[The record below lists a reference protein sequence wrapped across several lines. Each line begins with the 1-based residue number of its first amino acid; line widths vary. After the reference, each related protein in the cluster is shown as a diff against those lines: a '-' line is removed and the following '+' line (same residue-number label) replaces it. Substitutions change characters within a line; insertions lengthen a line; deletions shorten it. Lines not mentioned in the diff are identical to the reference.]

1 MFSTKSIKEVLIVKI
16 VLIGSTGHTNY
27 VVNGL
32 KDNYEDQIV
41 GIAPGSEGES
51 VDSLYQKLAKD
62 YELKKFDDYIKML
75 DELKPDVAAVACH
88 FGDHAKASVEVLKR
102 NIDLFVEKP
111 VATTLAELAEVK
123 SVYEKSDSKLAAMF
137 GIRYKP
143 WFLTAYKYIKE
154 GAIGEV
160 RLMNAQKSYRL
171 GQRDDFYKKRVSYGG
186 TIPWVGSHAIDWM
199 QWLSGKDFK
208 SVYASHSTKA
218 NQDHGELEV
227 SALCHFNFEDE
238 VSGSVNIDYLRPQNA
253 TSHDDDRIRIAGDKG
268 VIEVLKEK
276 VYLINDEIKGNRELP
291 LVANKE
297 IFADFLDWVKGQGEC
312 MISAEESFRVTEAS
326 LQARRSADQKMLINF

>member
-1 MFSTKSIKEVLIVKI
+1 MKI

-27 VVNGL
+27 VVEGL

-41 GIAPGSEGES
+41 GIAPGSETEE

-62 YELKKFDDYIKML
+62 YDIKKYNNYIEML
-75 DELKPDVAAVACH
+75 DQEKPDVAAVACH
-88 FGDHAKASVEVLKR
+88 FGDHAQAAIEVLNR
-102 NIDLFVEKP
+102 NINLFVEKP
-111 VATTLAELAEVK
+111 IATTLSKLAEVK
-123 SVYEKSDSKLAAMF
+123 AAYKKSEAKLAAMF

-143 WFLTAYKYIKE
+143 WFLTAHKYIKE

-171 GQRDDFYKKRVSYGG
+171 GQREDFYKKRESYGG

-218 NQDHGELEV
+218 NKNHGELEV
-227 SALCHFNFEDE
+227 SALCHFDFEDE
-238 VSGSVNIDYLRPQNA
+238 VAGSVNIDYLRPQNA

-276 VYLINDEIKGNRELP
+276 VYLINDQIEGNRELP
-291 LVANKE
+291 LLAKKE
-297 IFADFLDWVKGQGEC
+297 VFADFLNWIKGNGES
-312 MISAEESFRVTEAS
+312 MITAEESFRVTEAA
-326 LQARRSADQKMLINF
+326 LQARRSADQKKLIHF

>member
-1 MFSTKSIKEVLIVKI
+1 MKI
-16 VLIGSTGHTNY
+16 VLIGSTGHSKY

-32 KDNYEDQIV
+32 KDNYEDKIV

-51 VDSLYQKLAKD
+51 VDDLYQKLKMD
-62 YELKKFDDYIKML
+62 YDLKKYDDYIKML
-75 DELKPDVAAVACH
+75 DELKPEVAALACH
-88 FGDHAKASVEVLKR
+88 FGDHARAAVEVLKR
-102 NIDLFVEKP
+102 DIDLFVEKP
-111 VATTLAELAEVK
+111 IATTLAELAEVK
-123 SVYEKSDSKLAAMF
+123 SAYEKSDSKLAAMF

-143 WFLTAYKYIKE
+143 WFLTAFKYIKE

-171 GQRDDFYKKRVSYGG
+171 GQREDFYKKRETYGG

-208 SVYASHSTKA
+208 SVYASHSTIA
-218 NQDHGELEV
+218 NQNHGELEV
-227 SALCHFNFEDE
+227 SALCHFDFEDQ
-238 VSGSVNIDYLRPQNA
+238 VAGSVNIDYLRPQNA
-253 TSHDDDRIRIAGDKG
+253 TSHDDDRIRIAGDRG

-276 VYLINDEIKGNRELP
+276 VYLINDEIEGNRELP
-291 LVANKE
+291 LVKKKE
-297 IFADFLDWVKGQGEC
+297 IFADFLDWVKGNGDC
-312 MISAEESFRVTEAS
+312 MITAEESFRVTEAA

>member
-1 MFSTKSIKEVLIVKI
+1 MKI

-32 KDNYEDQIV
+32 KDNYEEEIV
-41 GIAPGSEGES
+41 AIAPGSEGES
-51 VDSLYQKLAKD
+51 VDSLYQKLTKD
-62 YELKKFDDYIKML
+62 YELKKYDDYKKML
-75 DELKPDVAAVACH
+75 DELQPDLAAVACH
-88 FGDHAKASVEVLKR
+88 FGDHAQVAVEVLKR
-102 NIDLFVEKP
+102 NIDLFIEKP
-111 VATTLAELAEVK
+111 IATTLTELADVK
-123 SVYEKSDSKLAAMF
+123 SAYDKSSSKLAAMF
-137 GIRYKP
+137 GIRYQP

-171 GQRDDFYKKRVSYGG
+171 GQREDFYKKRETYGG

-208 SVYASHSTKA
+208 SVYASHSTTA
-218 NQDHGELEV
+218 NQNHGELEV
-227 SALCHFNFEDE
+227 SALCHFDFEDQ
-238 VSGSVNIDYLRPQNA
+238 VFGSVNIDYLRPQNA

-276 VYLINDEIKGNRELP
+276 VYLINDEVEGNRELP
-291 LVANKE
+291 LVKKKE
-297 IFADFLDWVKGQGEC
+297 IFADFLDWVKGNCEC
-312 MISAEESFRVTEAS
+312 LITAEESFRVTEAA
-326 LQARRSADQKMLINF
+326 LQARRSADQNKLIKF

>member
-1 MFSTKSIKEVLIVKI
+1 VLAVKI

-41 GIAPGSEGES
+41 GIAPGSEGEN

-62 YELKKFDDYIKML
+62 YELEKYNDYRKML
-75 DELKPDVAAVACH
+75 DDLKPDVAAVACH
-88 FGDHAKASVEVLKR
+88 FGDHAEAAVEVLNR

-111 VATTLAELAEVK
+111 IATTLARLAEVK
-123 SVYEKSDSKLAAMF
+123 KAYEKSEAKLVSMF

-143 WFLTAYKYIKE
+143 WFLTVYKYIKE

-171 GQRDDFYKKRVSYGG
+171 GQRAEFYKKRESYGG

-218 NQDHGELEV
+218 NQNHGELEV

-238 VSGSVNIDYLRPQNA
+238 VFGSVNIDYLRPQNA

-268 VIEVLKEK
+268 VIEVIKEK
-276 VYLINDEIKGNRELP
+276 VYLINDEIEGSRELP

-297 IFADFLDWVKGQGEC
+297 IFADFLDWAKGQGEC
-312 MISAEESFRVTEAS
+312 LISAEESFRVTEAA
-326 LQARRSADQKMLINF
+326 LQARESADQKQLIQF

>member
-1 MFSTKSIKEVLIVKI
+1 MKI
-16 VLIGSTGHTNY
+16 VLIGSTGHAKY

-41 GIAPGSEGES
+41 GITPGSEGEK
-51 VDSLYQKLAKD
+51 VDSLYKKLTKD
-62 YELKKFDDYIKML
+62 YEIKKYDNYKNML
-75 DELKPDVAAVACH
+75 DEIKPDVAAVACH
-88 FGDHAKASVEVLKR
+88 FGDHADAAIEVLKR
-102 NIDLFVEKP
+102 DIDLFVEKP
-111 VATTLAELAEVK
+111 IATTLSKLEEVK
-123 SVYEKSDSKLAAMF
+123 TAHEKSEAKLAAMF

-171 GQRDDFYKKRVSYGG
+171 GQRADFYKKRESYGG

-218 NQDHGELEV
+218 NQNHGELEV

-238 VSGSVNIDYLRPQNA
+238 VFGSVNIDYLRPQNA

-276 VYLINDEIKGNRELP
+276 VYLINDQLEGNRELP
-291 LVANKE
+291 LVEKKE
-297 IFADFLDWVKGQGEC
+297 IFADFLEALKDKGEC
-312 MISAEESFRVTEAS
+312 MISAEESFRVTEAA
-326 LQARRSADQKMLINF
+326 LRARESADQKRLIEF

>member
-1 MFSTKSIKEVLIVKI
+1 MKI
-16 VLIGSTGHTNY
+16 VLIGSTGHTKY

-32 KDNYEDQIV
+32 KDNYEDEIV
-41 GIAPGSEGES
+41 AIAPGSEGES
-51 VDSLYQKLAKD
+51 VEGLYQKLKLD
-62 YELKKFDDYIKML
+62 YDLKKYDDYIKML

-88 FGDHAKASVEVLKR
+88 FGDHARAAVEVLNR

-111 VATTLAELAEVK
+111 IATTLAELAEVK
-123 SVYEKSDSKLAAMF
+123 SAYEKSDSKLAAMF

-171 GQRDDFYKKRVSYGG
+171 GQREDFYKKRETYGG

-208 SVYASHSTKA
+208 SVYASHSTIA
-218 NQDHGELEV
+218 NQNHGELEV
-227 SALCHFNFEDE
+227 SALCHFDFEDQTA
-238 VSGSVNIDYLRPQNA
+238 GSVNIDYLRPQNA

-276 VYLINDEIKGNRELP
+276 VYLINDEIEGNRELP
-291 LVANKE
+291 LVKKKE
-297 IFADFLDWVKGQGEC
+297 IFADFLDWVKGNGDC
-312 MISAEESFRVTEAS
+312 MITAEESFRVTEAA
-326 LQARRSADQKMLINF
+326 LQARRSADQKKLIQF

>member
-1 MFSTKSIKEVLIVKI
+1 MKI
-16 VLIGSTGHTNY
+16 VLIGSTGHSKY

-32 KDNYEDQIV
+32 KNNYQDQIV

-51 VDSLYQKLAKD
+51 VDSLYQKLARD
-62 YELKKFDDYIKML
+62 YDLKKYNDYKKML
-75 DELKPDVAAVACH
+75 TELKPDVAAVACH
-88 FGDHAKASVEVLKR
+88 FGDHAQAAVEVLKR
-102 NIDLFVEKP
+102 DIDLFVEKP
-111 VATTLAELAEVK
+111 IVTTLSELAEVK
-123 SVYEKSDSKLAAMF
+123 SAYQKSDSKLAAMF
-137 GIRYKP
+137 GIRYQP

-171 GQRDDFYKKRVSYGG
+171 GQRAEFYKKRESYGG

-218 NQDHGELEV
+218 NQNHGELEV

-238 VSGSVNIDYLRPQNA
+238 VFGSVNIDYLRPQNA

-276 VYLINDEIKGNRELP
+276 VYLINDQIEGSRELP
-291 LVANKE
+291 LVAKKE
-297 IFADFLDWVKGQGEC
+297 VFADFLAEIKGQGEC
-312 MISAEESFRVTEAS
+312 LIRAEESFRVTEAA
-326 LQARRSADQKMLINF
+326 LQARRSADQKKLIHF

>member
-1 MFSTKSIKEVLIVKI
+1 MFSAKTIKEVLAVKI
-16 VLIGSTGHTNY
+16 VLIGSTGHSKY

-32 KDNYEDQIV
+32 KGNYQDQIV

-51 VDSLYQKLAKD
+51 VDSLSQKLAKD
-62 YELKKFDDYIKML
+62 YELKKYDDYKKML
-75 DELKPDVAAVACH
+75 AELQPDVAAVACH
-88 FGDHAKASVEVLKR
+88 FGDHAEAAVEVLNR

-111 VATTLAELAEVK
+111 IATTLSELDEVR
-123 SVYEKSDSKLAAMF
+123 SAYEKSESKLAAMF

-171 GQRDDFYKKRVSYGG
+171 GQRAEFYKKRDSYGG

-218 NQDHGELEV
+218 NQNHGELEV

-238 VSGSVNIDYLRPQNA
+238 VFGSINIDYLRPQNA

-276 VYLINDEIKGNRELP
+276 VYLINDQIEGSRELP
-291 LVANKE
+291 LVAKKE
-297 IFADFLDWVKGQGEC
+297 IFADFLEWVKGQGES
-312 MISAEESFRVTEAS
+312 MISAEESFRVTEAA
-326 LQARRSADQKMLINF
+326 LQARRSADQEKLIHF

>member
-1 MFSTKSIKEVLIVKI
+1 MKI
-16 VLIGSTGHTNY
+16 VLIGSTGHTKY

-32 KDNYEDQIV
+32 KDNYEDEIAA
-41 GIAPGSEGES
+41 IAPGSEGES
-51 VDSLYQKLAKD
+51 VEGLYQKLKLD
-62 YELKKFDDYIKML
+62 YDLKKYDDYIKML

-88 FGDHAKASVEVLKR
+88 FGDHARAAVEVLKR

-111 VATTLAELAEVK
+111 IATTLAELAEVK
-123 SVYEKSDSKLAAMF
+123 SAYEKSDSKLAAMF
-137 GIRYKP
+137 GIRYQP

-154 GAIGEV
+154 GAVGEV

-171 GQRDDFYKKRVSYGG
+171 GQREDFYKKRETYGG

-208 SVYASHSTKA
+208 SVYASHSTMA
-218 NQDHGELEV
+218 NQNHGELEV
-227 SALCHFNFEDE
+227 SALCHFDFEDQAA
-238 VSGSVNIDYLRPQNA
+238 GSVNIDYLRPQNA

-276 VYLINDEIKGNRELP
+276 VYLINDEIEGNRELP
-291 LVANKE
+291 LVKKKE
-297 IFADFLDWVKGQGEC
+297 IFADFLDWVKGNGDC
-312 MISAEESFRVTEAS
+312 LITAEESFRVTEAA
-326 LQARRSADQKMLINF
+326 LQARRSADQKKLIQF

>member
-1 MFSTKSIKEVLIVKI
+1 MKI
-16 VLIGSTGHTNY
+16 VLIGSTGHTKY

-32 KDNYEDQIV
+32 KDNYEDEIV
-41 GIAPGSEGES
+41 AIAPGSEGES
-51 VDSLYQKLAKD
+51 VEDLYQKLKLD
-62 YELKKFDDYIKML
+62 YDLKKYDDYIKML

-88 FGDHAKASVEVLKR
+88 FGDHARAAVEVLKR

-111 VATTLAELAEVK
+111 IATTLAELAEVK
-123 SVYEKSDSKLAAMF
+123 SAYEKSDSKLAAMF

-171 GQRDDFYKKRVSYGG
+171 GQREDFYKKRETYGG

-208 SVYASHSTKA
+208 SVYASHSTIA
-218 NQDHGELEV
+218 NQNHGELEV
-227 SALCHFNFEDE
+227 SALCHFDFEDQAA
-238 VSGSVNIDYLRPQNA
+238 GSVNIDYLRPQNA

-276 VYLINDEIKGNRELP
+276 VYLINDEIEGNRELP
-291 LVANKE
+291 LVKKKE
-297 IFADFLDWVKGQGEC
+297 IFADFLDWVKGNGDC
-312 MISAEESFRVTEAS
+312 MITAEESFRVTEAA
-326 LQARRSADQKMLINF
+326 LQARRSADQKKLIQF